1 MQTVAN
7 PTPSRNPKAF
17 YATLHGLSGVITT
30 PADDGYLTLR
40 QAARIMQC
48 STLTLYRAC
57 WAGRLKYRRMNRNIR
72 VTRAWLDQWMLG
84 RKVR

>member
-30 PADDGYLTLR
+30 PADAVLFLDPESDAVVTITPADTPHLTVLGAVASNTAQYLTDM
-40 QAARIMQC
+40 AAGGYAALATSRP
-48 STLTLYRAC
+48 
-57 WAGRLKYRRMNRNIR
+57 N
-72 VTRAWLDQWMLG
+72 
-84 RKVR
+84 